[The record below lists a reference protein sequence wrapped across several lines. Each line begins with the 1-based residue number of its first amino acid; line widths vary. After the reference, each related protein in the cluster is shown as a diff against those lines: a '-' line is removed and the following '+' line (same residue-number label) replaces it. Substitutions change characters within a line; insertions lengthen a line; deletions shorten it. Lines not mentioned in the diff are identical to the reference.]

1 MSWYL
6 NTLKKYTV
14 FDGRARR
21 KEFWMFA
28 LFNFI
33 ITFIIAFIES
43 FLDTQI
49 ISIIY
54 TLAIL
59 LPSIAVSVRRLH
71 DIGKSGYWYFIGF
84 IPIIGS
90 IWILVLMCKDS
101 QTGENIYGPNPKE
114 I

>member
-6 NTLKKYTV
+6 NALKKYTV

-33 ITFIIAFIES
+33 ITLIIAFIES

-59 LPSIAVSVRRLH
+59 LPSIAISVRRLH

-90 IWILVLMCKDS
+90 IWLLVLMCKDS
-101 QTGENIYGPNPKE
+101 QAGENIYGPNPKE